1 MVIQKAVDNLKG
13 KSDDDKKVVAGGIA
27 ITIVALLLLGW
38 AFLFFK
44 KVQRGNQELQFG
56 GTAQDEFNFSNV
68 RQAQQDLMKGFTN
81 EDELTEVRQQSGSQY
96 QPIDT
101 QTNYYDGSTDQFG
114 GSGAIE

>member
-1 MVIQKAVDNLKG
+1 
-13 KSDDDKKVVAGGIA
+13 
-27 ITIVALLLLGW
+27 
-38 AFLFFK
+38 
-44 KVQRGNQELQFG
+44 
-56 GTAQDEFNFSNV
+56 
-68 RQAQQDLMKGFTN
+68 MKGFTN